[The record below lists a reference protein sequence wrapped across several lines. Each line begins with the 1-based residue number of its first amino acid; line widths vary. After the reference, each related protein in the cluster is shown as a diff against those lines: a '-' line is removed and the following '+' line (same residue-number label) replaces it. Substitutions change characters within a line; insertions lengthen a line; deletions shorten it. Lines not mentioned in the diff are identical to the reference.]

1 MNPSQIEA
9 DVAATGGGMPSS
21 SEMAAVFGAL
31 SNSARIDI
39 LRYIAKHRH
48 CGCKEIT
55 EVLPLAQSTI
65 SQHLKVLI
73 EAKIVVVEAV
83 PPRSK
88 YDVNDALLKHRSEEE
103 E

>member
-1 MNPSQIEA
+1 MNSIQLEA
-9 DVAATGGGMPSS
+9 ETPAKNITMPSS

-65 SQHLKVLI
+65 SQHLKGT
-73 EAKIVVVEAV
+73 
-83 PPRSK
+83 
-88 YDVNDALLKHRSEEE
+88 DRSENRCCGGRAAAIQV
-103 E
+103 